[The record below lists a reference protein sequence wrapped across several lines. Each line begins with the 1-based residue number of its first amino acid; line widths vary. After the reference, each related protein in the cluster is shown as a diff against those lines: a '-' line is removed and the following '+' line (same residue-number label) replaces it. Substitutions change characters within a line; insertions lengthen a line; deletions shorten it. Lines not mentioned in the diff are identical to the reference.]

1 MTQLTEPKSE
11 ETVADNV
18 YECMFIFNANAYAR
32 NPAAAQKAVEELI
45 ESVDGEILA
54 SRLWNEQKLAFP
66 IKGHRKGAYWVTY
79 ARVENTR
86 VAKLNRSAQL
96 NDSILRHLFV
106 KLEPRL
112 VEPMVAVAKGETIP
126 EEAVEEPAKEEA
138 TAEKAEAEKPEA
150 AAAE

>member
-1 MTQLTEPKSE
+1 M
-11 ETVADNV
+11 ADNV

-66 IKGHRKGAYWVTY
+66 IKDHRKGAYWVTY
-79 ARVENTR
+79 ARIQNDR
-86 VAKLNRSAQL
+86 VGKLNRSTQL

-112 VEPMVAVAKGETIP
+112 VDPMVAVAKGESIP
-126 EEAVEEPAKEEA
+126 VDTKEVAAEQPAANQTEEK
-138 TAEKAEAEKPEA
+138 TPEA

>member
-1 MTQLTEPKSE
+1 MAE
-11 ETVADNV
+11 NV

-45 ESVDGEILA
+45 ESADGEILA

-66 IKGHRKGAYWVTY
+66 IKGHRKGAYWLTY
-79 ARVENTR
+79 AKIESTR
-86 VAKLNRSAQL
+86 LAKLNRSTQL

-112 VEPMVAVAKGETIP
+112 VGPMVAVAKGESPAAAVT
-126 EEAVEEPAKEEA
+126 EEAAEE
-138 TAEKAEAEKPEA
+138 TTEA
-150 AAAE
+150 AAEPATT

>member
-1 MTQLTEPKSE
+1 M
-11 ETVADNV
+11 ADNV

-66 IKGHRKGAYWVTY
+66 IKGHRKGAYWLTY
-79 ARVENTR
+79 ARVESSR
-86 VAKLNRSAQL
+86 IGKLNRSAQL

-106 KLEPRL
+106 KLESRL
-112 VEPMVAVAKGETIP
+112 VDPMVAVAKGETVP
-126 EEAVEEPAKEEA
+126 QPVEDEPKQEEAKTDAK
-138 TAEKAEAEKPEA
+138 KPEP